1 MVDVVRPVVVGGRR
15 VAVRQTELA
24 AHITRQRVSPRH
36 DAVELVVAAV
46 MVRRRDGRDGRDA
59 AVRGPSSS
67 SCPP

>member
-36 DAVELVVAAV
+36 DAVELVVPAV
-46 MVRRRDGRDGRDA
+46 TT
-59 AVRGPSSS
+59 P
-67 SCPP
+67 